1 MVVTLNIKCL
11 NISVKRQTLISTS
24 IEWFEFKKAVNVK
37 VKLFTVLIKI
47 V

>member
-11 NISVKRQTLISTS
+11 KVSVKRQPLISPS
-24 IEWFEFKKAVNVK
+24 IEQFEFKKAVNVK
-37 VKLFTVLIKI
+37 VKLFTLLIKI